1 MPLHFL
7 SFFKFKLRDVKWSV
21 MFTVIIM
28 ASVLSWLVSFSMS
41 SNIKASVNNYSKTLT
56 FIRVNHYVQGPG
68 INDYAIIPSNV
79 TDAIESLQHVKK
91 LHKLYM
97 FYIAR
102 VVHNTNVSG
111 VPFENLT
118 LFLMDSAI
126 ALGLSETIPPFII
139 DIQSGHLPINES
151 EIAITGPGNYYKLGD
166 EIEVAF
172 NGTITKVKISGFLT
186 TSLLSPVQM
195 VVHKDFLSSM
205 PGGDRVID
213 EALKGECTVL
223 FVEVDDIY
231 NVDEVLK
238 NLRELL
244 GLEGEDVQKEWEIR
258 DVYEITYDEY
268 LLKKTL
274 ELSESS
280 AFITTL
286 LASGALSFSI
296 ILIMITSYFNINIRK
311 WEVGLLRS
319 FGLSNIEI
327 ITAYILYLL
336 AVTVLGIVAAFS
348 VAHIMVTSIEKL
360 LIDALGFGKMISAV
374 TIELTP
380 LTMLLTF
387 TLAIVIGAAST
398 FIMVSMA
405 LRKPVEDQLREF

>member
-1 MPLHFL
+1 
-7 SFFKFKLRDVKWSV
+7 

-41 SNIKASVNNYSKTLT
+41 SNMKASVNNYSKTLT
-56 FIRVNHYVQGPG
+56 FIRVDHYVQGPG
-68 INDYAIIPSNV
+68 INDYAVIPSNV
-79 TDAIESLQHVKK
+79 TTAIESLQHVKR

-102 VVHNTNVSG
+102 VVRNTNISG

-139 DIQSGHLPINES
+139 DIQSGRLPINGS
-151 EIAITGPGNYYKLGD
+151 EIAITGPGNYYKLDD

-186 TSLLSPVQM
+186 MSLLSPVQM

-205 PGGDRVID
+205 PGGDCVID
-213 EALKGECTVL
+213 EALRGECTVL

-238 NLRELL
+238 NLRELI
-244 GLEGEDVQKEWEIR
+244 GWKEGEGWEEWEIR
-258 DVYEITYDEY
+258 DVYKITYDEY
-268 LLKKTL
+268 LLKRTL

-280 AFITTL
+280 AFVTIL
-286 LASGALSFSI
+286 LTSGALSFSI
-296 ILIMITSYFNINIRK
+296 ILIMITSYLNINIRK

-319 FGLSNIEI
+319 FGLSDNEI
-327 ITAYILYLL
+327 ITAYILHLL
-336 AVTVLGIVAAFS
+336 AVTVLGVVAAFS
-348 VAHIMVTSIEKL
+348 VAHIVVTFIERL
-360 LIDALGFGKMISAV
+360 LIDALGFGNIISAA

-387 TLAIVIGAAST
+387 TLTIVIGAAST
-398 FIMVSMA
+398 FITVSMT
-405 LRKPVEDQLREF
+405 LRKPIEDQLREF